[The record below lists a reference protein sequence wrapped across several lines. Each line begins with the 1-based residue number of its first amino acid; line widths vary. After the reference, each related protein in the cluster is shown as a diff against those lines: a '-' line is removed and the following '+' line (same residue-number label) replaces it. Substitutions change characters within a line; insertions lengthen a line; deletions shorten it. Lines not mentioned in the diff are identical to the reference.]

1 VRDEVLQDA
10 KPRKVELV
18 TLPATE
24 AIAIMNRGGKASNA
38 ILRVTC
44 SASPSH
50 SRTLSGTGRLPT
62 VEMPKPVDP
71 ERAAH
76 ERALQEVGETML
88 MIEAAVTRVDRA
100 LMAVQRESAPD
111 RQALVGLTKAKRD
124 LEGVRRRLHQ
134 DVYLYV
140 DALPFE

>member
-1 VRDEVLQDA
+1 MAQHRTFEPLSA
-10 KPRKVELV
+10 P
-18 TLPATE
+18 TE
-24 AIAIMNRGGKASNA
+24 EAVAILNRGGEDTNA
-38 ILRVTC
+38 ILHRGPGAAV
-44 SASPSH
+44 
-50 SRTLSGTGRLPT
+50 RLGSM
-62 VEMPKPVDP
+62 EMPTPVNS
-71 ERAAH
+71 EEAAR

-100 LMAVQRESAPD
+100 LTALQRESEPD

-140 DALPFE
+140 DALPLE

>member
-1 VRDEVLQDA
+1 MAEHRNFEPLSA
-10 KPRKVELV
+10 P
-18 TLPATE
+18 TE
-24 AIAIMNRGGKASNA
+24 GEIASLNCGGEDTNA
-38 ILRVTC
+38 IL
-44 SASPSH
+44 H
-50 SRTLSGTGRLPT
+50 MTGRTSSVQHRGPGAAVRLGS
-62 VEMPKPVDP
+62 VEMPAPVNS
-71 ERAAH
+71 EEAAH

-88 MIEAAVTRVDRA
+88 MIEAAITRVDKA
-100 LMAVQRESAPD
+100 LSAVRLEAEPD